1 MFPMEDT
8 LYKAYGYFVSDINS
22 CYYFTDYCTDEQEI
36 SLQS

>member
-8 LYKAYGYFVSDINS
+8 LYGYFVSDFNS
-22 CYYFTDYCTDEQEI
+22 GYYFTDYCTDEQEI